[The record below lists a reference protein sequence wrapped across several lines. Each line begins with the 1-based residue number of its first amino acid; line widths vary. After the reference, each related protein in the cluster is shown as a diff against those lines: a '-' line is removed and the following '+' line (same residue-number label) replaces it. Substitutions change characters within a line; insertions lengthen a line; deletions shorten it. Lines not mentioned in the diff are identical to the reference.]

1 MKSHTGVTLC
11 RVAAV
16 ARQSFVVF
24 CKYKYNGQHRS
35 FSTTCPFEI
44 LGVATTAS
52 PEQVKTAFVTLA
64 LQHHPD
70 TSQKLSTER
79 FTQIRQAFESIQEGG
94 GGGGLAS
101 GPVARPIVV
110 RQHDSL
116 QTTVHLDAATRREVA
131 KVANMSHAGLDK
143 GGMWDFARMI
153 AQEEKESPVQD
164 DPLLIQGRLSQRKSR
179 RKR

>member
-1 MKSHTGVTLC
+1 MKPYTGAFL
-11 RVAAV
+11 RGAA
-16 ARQSFVVF
+16 ALDRQAFFVSF
-24 CKYKYNGQHRS
+24 KYKYNYQRRRS
-35 FSTTCPFEI
+35 STKCPFEI
-44 LGVATTAS
+44 LGIATTAS

-64 LQHHPD
+64 LQYHPD
-70 TSQKLSTER
+70 TSQASSAER
-79 FTQIRQAFESIQEGG
+79 FNQIRQAFESIQGG
-94 GGGGLAS
+94 GKHQIEPTT
-101 GPVARPIVV
+101 GPKVV

-116 QTTVHLDAATRREVA
+116 HTTVHLDAATRREVA

-164 DPLLIQGRLSQRKSR
+164 DPLLIQGGITGRKMR